1 MPAWQ
6 PREAWLR
13 SHMVLGFPVRG
24 GERCLP
30 SARGAPAAFWSFP
43 VLLGCW
49 GVCVCVRAQPV
60 WVLISSR
67 GEQNR
72 RQRGHSAAS
81 RSFWFR
87 DTLTS
92 RNVQTSKGRWRGS
105 CRSPWESSGQ
115 RQDPRGMTEEGP
127 LGTGLLRPPPIAVPL
142 ACPGVSLPPW
152 GHQAHSCQG
161 DGSSCSPSP
170 PPQHIAHCRPARQT
184 PPCLPQQRGRE
195 RKMSIV
201 PRLAPAPGTRC
212 LQLPCSGADAPGAC
226 TAPCPKRNP
235 IGSSSP
241 DRRRGKVWV

>member
-1 MPAWQ
+1 MRGHHEQWALTEKSPRIWPGSVLVGSVPAWR

-105 CRSPWESSGQ
+105 CRSPWESSGR
-115 RQDPRGMTEEGP
+115 RQDPERDDRGGSPGYGAPPTPTDCCP
-127 LGTGLLRPPPIAVPL
+127 LGLSGCLLATLGSPSMFLLGGQVQLQPLASSPAPACCPLPTRMANTPLPPPATWPREKNEHR
-142 ACPGVSLPPW
+142 P
-152 GHQAHSCQG
+152 QAG
-161 DGSSCSPSP
+161 PSP
-170 PPQHIAHCRPARQT
+170 WNTVPA
-184 PPCLPQQRGRE
+184 
-195 RKMSIV
+195 
-201 PRLAPAPGTRC
+201 APLLWG
-212 LQLPCSGADAPGAC
+212 
-226 TAPCPKRNP
+226 
-235 IGSSSP
+235 
-241 DRRRGKVWV
+241 